1 MKDKNFLVQQIMLI
15 ITQYFIDSSLIE
27 TEIPNNKLECM
38 ATQD

>member
-15 ITQYFIDSSLIE
+15 IPRYFIDSSLIVI
-27 TEIPNNKLECM
+27 EIPNNKLEHM